1 MTSLARQGPTDSVR
15 AALAAAGELK
25 QYADLMNSARVL
37 WGIVV
42 LVAIIALAML
52 GQRVSPPSST
62 PTAGKSD
69 RTCDVDA
76 PKELKAVAQHW
87 CDNGL
92 VSKVAVTV
100 DEKNVITVIHFS
112 PNGAQTFQLQ
122 STSIVSTFRTLTEQ
136 MAGASPGRD
145 ISVAVQ
151 GSNDQRIAA
160 CARRTTDKSATCEVS
175 E

>member
-1 MTSLARQGPTDSVR
+1 MNNSV
-15 AALAAAGELK
+15 
-25 QYADLMNSARVL
+25 RVL
-37 WGIVV
+37 WGIAVIM
-42 LVAIIALAML
+42 AIIALAML

-69 RTCDVDA
+69 RKCDVDA

-100 DEKNVITVIHFS
+100 DDKNVITVIHFS

-122 STSIVSTFRTLTEQ
+122 SASIVHTFRTLTEE

>member
-1 MTSLARQGPTDSVR
+1 L
-15 AALAAAGELK
+15 
-25 QYADLMNSARVL
+25 NSARIL
-37 WGIVV
+37 WGIAAIM
-42 LVAIIALAML
+42 AIIALAMV

-62 PTAGKSD
+62 AGRSD
-69 RTCDVDA
+69 RKCEVDA
-76 PKELKAVAQHW
+76 PKELKSVAQHW

-100 DEKNVITVIHFS
+100 DEKNVIAVIHFS

-122 STSIVSTFRTLTEQ
+122 SASIVNAFRTLTEE
-136 MAGASPGRD
+136 MAGAAPGRD

-151 GSNDQRIAA
+151 GSADQRVAA
-160 CARRTTDKSATCEVS
+160 CARRTTDKSATCETS

>member
-1 MTSLARQGPTDSVR
+1 
-15 AALAAAGELK
+15 
-25 QYADLMNSARVL
+25 MNSARGM
-37 WGIVV
+37 WGVVV

-69 RTCDVDA
+69 RKCDVDA

-87 CDNGL
+87 CNNGL

-100 DEKNVITVIHFS
+100 DEKNVVTVIHFS

-122 STSIVSTFRTLTEQ
+122 SASIVNTFRTLTEE
-136 MAGASPGRD
+136 MAGAAPGRD

-151 GSNDQRIAA
+151 GPADQRVAA
-160 CARRTTDKSATCEVS
+160 CARRTTDKSATCEIS
-175 E
+175 S